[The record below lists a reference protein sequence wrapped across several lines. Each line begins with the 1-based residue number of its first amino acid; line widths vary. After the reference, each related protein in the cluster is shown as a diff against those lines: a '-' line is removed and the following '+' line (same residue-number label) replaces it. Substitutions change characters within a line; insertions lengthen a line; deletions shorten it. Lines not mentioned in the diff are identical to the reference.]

1 MTQGFGSVKIREKK
15 KCSVLTKCLPNSI
28 ILISVALLL
37 FFYKISSRF
46 LNDKVL
52 LTCFLRIHSLSFVF
66 DFSRFFFKCRI
77 RIPVLKVV
85 RGKVLKMW
93 QMHTDYTDYIH
104 ILIYTDILKKRKYF
118 INNFSRFF
126 AMKSTDI

>member
-1 MTQGFGSVKIREKK
+1 LNQGFGSVKIREK

-37 FFYKISSRF
+37 FSIKFHHVFWMIKCYWLASCAF
-46 LNDKVL
+46 
-52 LTCFLRIHSLSFVF
+52 TAYHFVF

-126 AMKSTDI
+126 AMKSTNI